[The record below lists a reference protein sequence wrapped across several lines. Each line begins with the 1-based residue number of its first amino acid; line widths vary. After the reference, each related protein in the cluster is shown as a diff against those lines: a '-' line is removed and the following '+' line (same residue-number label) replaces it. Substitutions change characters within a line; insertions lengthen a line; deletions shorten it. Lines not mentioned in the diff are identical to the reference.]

1 METTIQ
7 NGGWIAVIL
16 YLFIKDA
23 IIPVIRKS
31 IPAKVKSDIK
41 NETAQ
46 QNHIFA
52 MEQKKLDA
60 ELATQN
66 SLRESIA
73 KLADT
78 QAKQAGI
85 QAAQAEISRVQN
97 DTLVRIEEGQRQ
109 ILDLLPKPTKTR
121 KAAK

>member
-1 METTIQ
+1 MEATIQ
-7 NGGWIAVIL
+7 NGGWIAVIV
-16 YLFIKDA
+16 YLFLKDA

-31 IPAKVKSDIK
+31 IPAKVKGDIK
-41 NETAQ
+41 SEAESQ
-46 QNHIFA
+46 KHAFV

-60 ELATQN
+60 ELATQT

-78 QAKQAGI
+78 QVTQAAT

-97 DTLVRIEEGQRQ
+97 DTLIRLETGQRE
-109 ILDLLPKPTKTR
+109 ILDRLPKTR
-121 KAAK
+121 KAGK